1 MLCAFHV
8 FAVFARAAAADNAQ
22 PLRTSYS
29 PASAALMM
37 RATLALLVGAS
48 ALVPPTRRHKLRA
61 RRQATDGDELARLR
75 EEIKELEDSLEK
87 DKQEQRKAA
96 PVAVE
101 AKPVEKKERITG
113 GAAIRDGKVQVD
125 TVLSKLDTDQLPST
139 VDAEAEKRKFAEVL
153 NLEKMQGEG
162 LKHVDVMQA
171 RVVTL
176 DADDDLIA
184 LLEGVQVDLKDEI
197 DMTQF
202 KGATDKLVEALSD
215 VSQNSTGEWSEDDW
229 QRVAEAV
236 DDGDDGEELFDEDD
250 TIFGIDVQAALT
262 PEVLGYKVNERF
274 YSSLNDHWR
283 DWCLVASERSALGV
297 VPPDDQLAAFG
308 AAVEKS
314 SFMAAAEAVST
325 HDFSCNLNATQV
337 DRSLAIDGTPL
348 FERAFRRKLKAICK
362 QSSTDRSRDD
372 FDELW
377 VLLRCATRR
386 GSQNA
391 GFVEQLAGYFFE
403 RVTESEARDV
413 VLDKLREFD
422 LVPKDELDPQKLRD
436 AFIVKVARYVDLFA
450 GGATLLF
457 TVAFVAFNY
466 ALFTFLV
473 APLLDWLFGNG
484 GAEQIPDFFDK

>member
-1 MLCAFHV
+1 
-8 FAVFARAAAADNAQ
+8 
-22 PLRTSYS
+22 
-29 PASAALMM
+29 MM
-37 RATLALLVGAS
+37 RRTLALL
-48 ALVPPTRRHKLRA
+48 ALAQAFQAPSRRCRIQA
-61 RRQATDGDELARLR
+61 RRRATDGDELARLR
-75 EEIKELEDSLEK
+75 EEIKELETSLAE
-87 DKQEQRKAA
+87 DKRKAA
-96 PVAVE
+96 PVVVE
-101 AKPVEKKERITG
+101 TQPVPKKERTTG

-125 TVLSKLDTDQLPST
+125 VVLSKLDADQLPST

-153 NLEKMQGEG
+153 RLENMQGEG

-215 VSQNSTGEWSEDDW
+215 VSQNNTSGEWSEDDW

-236 DDGDDGEELFDEDD
+236 DDGDDSDELFDEDD

-362 QSSTDRSRDD
+362 QSASERSRDD

-422 LVPKDELDPQKLRD
+422 LVPKDEVDPAKLRD

-457 TVAFVAFNY
+457 TIAFVAFNY

-473 APLLDWLFGNG
+473 APLLDWLFGSG

>member
-1 MLCAFHV
+1 M
-8 FAVFARAAAADNAQ
+8 
-22 PLRTSYS
+22 
-29 PASAALMM
+29 MM
-37 RATLALLVGAS
+37 RRTLALV
-48 ALVPPTRRHKLRA
+48 ALTQAFQAPSRRCRIQA
-61 RRQATDGDELARLR
+61 RRRATDGDELQRLR
-75 EEIKELEDSLEK
+75 EEIRELETSLAE
-87 DKQEQRKAA
+87 DKRKAA
-96 PVAVE
+96 PVVVE
-101 AKPVEKKERITG
+101 TQPVPKKERTTG

-125 TVLSKLDTDQLPST
+125 VVLSKLDTDQLPAT
-139 VDAEAEKRKFAEVL
+139 VNAEEEKRKFAEVL
-153 NLEKMQGEG
+153 RLENMQGEG

-236 DDGDDGEELFDEDD
+236 DDGDDGEELFDQEDD
-250 TIFGIDVQAALT
+250 TIFGIDVQQALT

-283 DWCLVASERSALGV
+283 DWCLVASERSALGA

-314 SFMAAAEAVST
+314 SFLAAAEAVST

-362 QSSTDRSRDD
+362 LSASDRSRDD

-422 LVPKDELDPQKLRD
+422 LVPKDEVDPAKLRD

-473 APLLDWLFGNG
+473 APLLDWLFGSG
-484 GAEQIPDFFDK
+484 GAEHIPDFFDK

>member
-1 MLCAFHV
+1 MI
-8 FAVFARAAAADNAQ
+8 R
-22 PLRTSYS
+22 
-29 PASAALMM
+29 
-37 RATLALLVGAS
+37 TLALV
-48 ALVPPTRRHKLRA
+48 ALTQAFQAPSRRCQLRA
-61 RRQATDGDELARLR
+61 RRHATDGDELARLR
-75 EEIKELEDSLEK
+75 EEIKELETSLAE
-87 DKQEQRKAA
+87 DKKKAA
-96 PVAVE
+96 PQVVVE
-101 AKPVEKKERITG
+101 SKPEPKKERITG
-113 GAAIRDGKVQVD
+113 GAAIRDGKVQVE

-236 DDGDDGEELFDEDD
+236 DDGDESDELFDEDD
-250 TIFGIDVQAALT
+250 TIFGIDVQQALT

-362 QSSTDRSRDD
+362 QSASDRSRDD

>member
-1 MLCAFHV
+1 MI
-8 FAVFARAAAADNAQ
+8 R
-22 PLRTSYS
+22 
-29 PASAALMM
+29 
-37 RATLALLVGAS
+37 TLALV
-48 ALVPPTRRHKLRA
+48 ALTQAFQAPSRRCQLRA

-75 EEIKELEDSLEK
+75 EEIRELEDALEK

-125 TVLSKLDTDQLPST
+125 TVLSKLDTTQLPAT
-139 VDAEAEKRKFAEVL
+139 CDAEEEKRKFAEVL

-215 VSQNSTGEWSEDDW
+215 VSQNNTSGEWSEDDW

-236 DDGDDGEELFDEDD
+236 DDGDESDELFDEDD
-250 TIFGIDVQAALT
+250 TIFGIDVQQALT

>member
-1 MLCAFHV
+1 MI
-8 FAVFARAAAADNAQ
+8 R
-22 PLRTSYS
+22 
-29 PASAALMM
+29 
-37 RATLALLVGAS
+37 TLALV
-48 ALVPPTRRHKLRA
+48 ALTQAFQAPSRRCQLRA

-101 AKPVEKKERITG
+101 AKPEPKKERITG
-113 GAAIRDGKVQVD
+113 GAAIRDGKVQVE

-215 VSQNSTGEWSEDDW
+215 VSQNNTSGEWSEDDW
-229 QRVAEAV
+229 QRDAEAV
-236 DDGDDGEELFDEDD
+236 DDGDDSEELFDEDD
-250 TIFGIDVQAALT
+250 TIFGIDVQQALT

-362 QSSTDRSRDD
+362 QSASDRSRDD

>member
-1 MLCAFHV
+1 
-8 FAVFARAAAADNAQ
+8 
-22 PLRTSYS
+22 
-29 PASAALMM
+29 M
-37 RATLALLVGAS
+37 RGIPLALLVGAS
-48 ALVPPTRRHKLRA
+48 ALVPPTRRHNLRA
-61 RRQATDGDELARLR
+61 RRRATDGDELARLR
-75 EEIKELEDSLEK
+75 EEIKELETSLAE
-87 DKQEQRKAA
+87 DKKKAA
-96 PVAVE
+96 PQVVAE
-101 AKPVEKKERITG
+101 APPAPKKERITG
-113 GAAIRDGKVQVD
+113 GAAIRDGKVQIDV
-125 TVLSKLDTDQLPST
+125 VLSKLDTDQLPST
-139 VDAEAEKRKFAEVL
+139 CDAEAEKRKFAEVL

-236 DDGDDGEELFDEDD
+236 DDGDDSDLEFDEDD

-274 YSSLNDHWR
+274 YDSLNDHWR

-348 FERAFRRKLKAICK
+348 FERAFRRKLKSICK

-422 LVPKDELDPQKLRD
+422 LVPRDELDPQKLRD

-473 APLLDWLFGNG
+473 APLLDWLFGG
-484 GAEQIPDFFDK
+484 GTEQIPDFFDK

>member
-1 MLCAFHV
+1 MI
-8 FAVFARAAAADNAQ
+8 R
-22 PLRTSYS
+22 
-29 PASAALMM
+29 
-37 RATLALLVGAS
+37 TLALV
-48 ALVPPTRRHKLRA
+48 ALTQAFRAPSRRCRIQA

-75 EEIKELEDSLEK
+75 EEIKELETSLAE
-87 DKQEQRKAA
+87 DKRKAA
-96 PVAVE
+96 PVVVE
-101 AKPVEKKERITG
+101 SKPVEKKERTTG

-125 TVLSKLDTDQLPST
+125 VVLSKLDADQLPST

-153 NLEKMQGEG
+153 NLDKMTGEG

-229 QRVAEAV
+229 QKVAEAV
-236 DDGDDGEELFDEDD
+236 DDGDSEEELFEEDD
-250 TIFGIDVQAALT
+250 TIFGIDVQQALT

-362 QSSTDRSRDD
+362 LSASDRSRDD

-422 LVPKDELDPQKLRD
+422 LVPKDEVDPAKLRD

-457 TVAFVAFNY
+457 TIAFVAFNY

-473 APLLDWLFGNG
+473 APLLDWLFGGG

>member
-1 MLCAFHV
+1 MI
-8 FAVFARAAAADNAQ
+8 R
-22 PLRTSYS
+22 
-29 PASAALMM
+29 
-37 RATLALLVGAS
+37 TLALV
-48 ALVPPTRRHKLRA
+48 ALTQAFQAPSRRCQLRA

-75 EEIKELEDSLEK
+75 EEIRELEDALEK

-236 DDGDDGEELFDEDD
+236 DDGDDSEELFDEDD
-250 TIFGIDVQAALT
+250 TIFGIDVQQALT

-362 QSSTDRSRDD
+362 QSASDRSRDD

>member
-1 MLCAFHV
+1 ML
-8 FAVFARAAAADNAQ
+8 R
-22 PLRTSYS
+22 R
-29 PASAALMM
+29 
-37 RATLALLVGAS
+37 TLALV
-48 ALVPPTRRHKLRA
+48 ALTRAFQAPSRRCQLRA
-61 RRQATDGDELARLR
+61 RRRATDGDELARLR
-75 EEIKELEDSLEK
+75 EEIKELETSLAE
-87 DKQEQRKAA
+87 DKAKAA
-96 PVAVE
+96 PVVVDE
-101 AKPVEKKERITG
+101 KPVPKKERTTG

-125 TVLSKLDTDQLPST
+125 VVLSKLDTAQLPST

-153 NLEKMQGEG
+153 NLDKMTGEG

-197 DMTQF
+197 DVTQF

-229 QRVAEAV
+229 QKVAEAV
-236 DDGDDGEELFDEDD
+236 DDGDSEEELFEEDD
-250 TIFGIDVQAALT
+250 TIFGIDVQQALT

-314 SFMAAAEAVST
+314 SFLAAAEAVST

-362 QSSTDRSRDD
+362 LSASDRSRDD

-457 TVAFVAFNY
+457 TIAFVAFNY

-473 APLLDWLFGNG
+473 APLLDWLFGSG

>member
-1 MLCAFHV
+1 MI
-8 FAVFARAAAADNAQ
+8 R
-22 PLRTSYS
+22 
-29 PASAALMM
+29 
-37 RATLALLVGAS
+37 TLALV
-48 ALVPPTRRHKLRA
+48 ALTQAFQAPSRRCQLRA

-96 PVAVE
+96 PVVVE
-101 AKPVEKKERITG
+101 SKPVEKKERITG

-125 TVLSKLDTDQLPST
+125 TVLSKLDTTQLPAT
-139 VDAEAEKRKFAEVL
+139 CDAEAEKRKFAEVL

-215 VSQNSTGEWSEDDW
+215 VSQNNTSGEWSEDDW

-236 DDGDDGEELFDEDD
+236 DDGDDSEELFDEDD
-250 TIFGIDVQAALT
+250 TIFGIDVQQALT

-274 YSSLNDHWR
+274 YDSLNDHWR

-422 LVPKDELDPQKLRD
+422 LVPKDEVDPAKLRD

>member
-1 MLCAFHV
+1 
-8 FAVFARAAAADNAQ
+8 
-22 PLRTSYS
+22 
-29 PASAALMM
+29 MM
-37 RATLALLVGAS
+37 RCTTLALLVGAS
-48 ALVPPTRRHKLRA
+48 ALVPPTRRHNLRA

-101 AKPVEKKERITG
+101 AKPEPKKERITG

-125 TVLSKLDTDQLPST
+125 TVLSKLDTAQLPAT
-139 VDAEAEKRKFAEVL
+139 CDAEAEKRKFAEVL

-215 VSQNSTGEWSEDDW
+215 VSQNNTSGEWSEDDW

-250 TIFGIDVQAALT
+250 TIFGIDVQQALT

-348 FERAFRRKLKAICK
+348 FERAFRRKLKTICK
-362 QSSTDRSRDD
+362 QSASDRSRDD

>member
-1 MLCAFHV
+1 ML
-8 FAVFARAAAADNAQ
+8 RRT
-22 PLRTSYS
+22 LR
-29 PASAALMM
+29 
-37 RATLALLVGAS
+37 RTLALV
-48 ALVPPTRRHKLRA
+48 ALSQAFQSPTRRHNLRV
-61 RRQATDGDELARLR
+61 RRRATDGDELARLR
-75 EEIKELEDSLEK
+75 EEIRELEDSLAA
-87 DKQEQRKAA
+87 DKAA
-96 PVAVE
+96 QPVVVE
-101 AKPVEKKERITG
+101 SKPEPKKERITG

-125 TVLSKLDTDQLPST
+125 VVLSKLDTAQLPAT
-139 VDAEAEKRKFAEVL
+139 CDAEEEKRKFAEVL

-236 DDGDDGEELFDEDD
+236 DDGDESDELFDEDD
-250 TIFGIDVQAALT
+250 TIFGIDVQQALT

-386 GSQNA
+386 GSKNA

-422 LVPKDELDPQKLRD
+422 LVPRDEVDPSKLRD

-473 APLLDWLFGNG
+473 APLLDWLFGG
-484 GAEQIPDFFDK
+484 GTEQIPDFFDK

>member
-1 MLCAFHV
+1 MI
-8 FAVFARAAAADNAQ
+8 R
-22 PLRTSYS
+22 
-29 PASAALMM
+29 
-37 RATLALLVGAS
+37 TLALV
-48 ALVPPTRRHKLRA
+48 ALTQAFQAPSRRCQLRA

-236 DDGDDGEELFDEDD
+236 DDGDDSEELFDEDD
-250 TIFGIDVQAALT
+250 TIFGIDVQQALT

-362 QSSTDRSRDD
+362 QSASDRSRDD